1 VNADAAKI
9 LIMDESFKVY
19 DNNLSGLKCLW
30 EILLKSENSV
40 ILENAIELFSACH
53 LKYGHFYVK
62 KEVQRQ
68 YQEKMTLECI
78 NMIKKGYKSKNINLI
93 KRTI

>member
-1 VNADAAKI
+1 MNADAAKI

-53 LKYGHFYVK
+53 LKYTRNVK